1 MNNKSIAAVRAQIRG
16 VYQVKSADG
25 SEVLYIGSTSLQLE
39 EVEHNHRNFRD
50 KKYSATDFRIALEAD
65 PTMVFSWAL
74 TPRVTSVQMIEVEES
89 ALIRFT
95 QSKYNKKGSW
105 GQYPWK
111 ASIQNERYDKGMVLI

>member
-1 MNNKSIAAVRAQIRG
+1 MNKKSIAAERAQIRG

-25 SEVLYIGSTSLQLE
+25 SETLYVGSTSLQLE
-39 EVEHNHRNFRD
+39 EVEHNHRAFRE

-74 TPRVTSVQMIEVEES
+74 TPRTTSVQMIEVEES
-89 ALIRFT
+89 ALIRYT
-95 QSKYNKKGSW
+95 QSKYNKKGTW

-111 ASIQNERYDKGMVLI
+111 ASVQNERYNAEMVLL